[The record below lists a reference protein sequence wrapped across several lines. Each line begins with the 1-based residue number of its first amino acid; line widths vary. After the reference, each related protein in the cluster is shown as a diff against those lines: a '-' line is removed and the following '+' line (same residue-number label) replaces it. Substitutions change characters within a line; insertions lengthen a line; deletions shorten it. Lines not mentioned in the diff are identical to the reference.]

1 MRTNFAKVCFQ
12 LYYKETSVYVMLP
25 HTLESRILIDVS
37 AATQMERAAAA
48 AVAAAGLKLRLI
60 SVQITSGE

>member
-1 MRTNFAKVCFQ
+1 MALN
-12 LYYKETSVYVMLP
+12 

-37 AATQMERAAAA
+37 AATQMEQAAA
-48 AVAAAGLKLRLI
+48 AAAGLKLRLI